1 MRIPQSL
8 PSMSR
13 AFAVTL
19 IAALA
24 LPMAGCAGRSAKGD
38 LPYVARDVGTLYS
51 TAKARLDQGRY
62 KEAAQ
67 LFDEVERQHP
77 YSIWARR
84 AQIMSAFSYYLARRS
99 ASWRCIRVTATH
111 PMLII

>member
-1 MRIPQSL
+1 MRIPQSI
-8 PSMSR
+8 PSMPR
-13 AFAVTL
+13 ALAVTL

-24 LPMAGCAGRSAKGD
+24 LPMAGCGGGRAAKGD

-51 TAKARLDQGRY
+51 TAKRRLDQARY

-84 AQIMSAFSYYLARRS
+84 AQIMSAFS
-99 ASWRCIRVTATH
+99 
-111 PMLII
+111 

>member
-1 MRIPQSL
+1 MTRQVSTAPTHDYCRVIRLTGRGKTGPAKRIVRGYPLTLRTTPMRIPQSL

-13 AFAVTL
+13 TLAVTL

-24 LPMAGCAGRSAKGD
+24 LPMAGCAGGRSAKGD

-51 TAKARLDQGRY
+51 TAKRRLDQGRY

-67 LFDEVERQHP
+67 LFD
-77 YSIWARR
+77 
-84 AQIMSAFSYYLARRS
+84 
-99 ASWRCIRVTATH
+99 
-111 PMLII
+111 